1 MAVVLAAPTTLAPR
15 PSMPAGPS
23 LEKPLAVGLAM
34 VAVPCR
40 RSLEQACLL
49 QLTVFEPKQIWCIK
63 IVLYILYYI
72 LFLCGSFLLKAF
84 KTMMYEVHCSMT
96 ATLKHLKSHK
106 LQPIDFLCWDHDT

>member
-15 PSMPAGPS
+15 PSMPAAPS
-23 LEKPLAVGLAM
+23 LHKPLEVGLAM

-63 IVLYILYYI
+63 IVLYIYI
-72 LFLCGSFLLKAF
+72 YIF
-84 KTMMYEVHCSMT
+84 T
-96 ATLKHLKSHK
+96 APKGGPGGWVKWLER
-106 LQPIDFLCWDHDT
+106 